1 MAKKKTKNS
10 QKDFIEN
17 IEEDLTKFEIF
28 FQKYQNQI
36 IWVITAIVVIIAL
49 VWGYQKYIKQPR
61 EKEAMEQIFV
71 AEKYFA
77 LDSFQLAL
85 NGADQY
91 PGFLQIIEDYKG
103 TKAANLSYYYS
114 GVCYANMNQW
124 QDAIEYLERFKTK
137 DLYLNS
143 VKFGLIGDAYSEL
156 EDYNKAIDFYRKSIK
171 DYSNYLITPIYMK
184 KLGLIYEQLGE
195 YKKAKEIYEELYKNY
210 PASNEGRTIEKYI
223 ERAKYH
229 LEKK

>member
-71 AEKYFA
+71 AEK
-77 LDSFQLAL
+77 
-85 NGADQY
+85 
-91 PGFLQIIEDYKG
+91 
-103 TKAANLSYYYS
+103 
-114 GVCYANMNQW
+114 
-124 QDAIEYLERFKTK
+124 
-137 DLYLNS
+137 
-143 VKFGLIGDAYSEL
+143 
-156 EDYNKAIDFYRKSIK
+156 
-171 DYSNYLITPIYMK
+171 
-184 KLGLIYEQLGE
+184 
-195 YKKAKEIYEELYKNY
+195 
-210 PASNEGRTIEKYI
+210 
-223 ERAKYH
+223 
-229 LEKK
+229 